1 MKDTKKD
8 GKKIDEII
16 DAVANDAAMWSR
28 IAIDAA
34 SAAANADKN
43 DNNKDTWRIG
53 KIITLEGGIF
63 RPGTASYEAE
73 KKKLLQSLAEQG
85 NPEMQNMVE
94 EISKQDEADKND
106 NKKKAKK
113 TKHVHCAGCKTEWEL
128 TGMEMNGPCKNLAGG
143 GCEKWLSWGPLP
155 GEQADDENGKNAG
168 KKDQATDSESSGGS
182 PLALVQEIH

>member
-8 GKKIDEII
+8 GKKIDEIT
-16 DAVANDAAMWSR
+16 DAVVNDAAMSSR

-85 NPEMQNMVE
+85 NPEMQNIVE

-106 NKKKAKK
+106 TKKDDKNTDEFMGRILKKGTAGYQAERKKILEGLAEHGSPAMQKMIEQISKKDEADKNDNKKKADEAKR
-113 TKHVHCAGCKTEWEL
+113 VHKRT
-128 TGMEMNGPCKNLAGG
+128 
-143 GCEKWLSWGPLP
+143 
-155 GEQADDENGKNAG
+155 Q
-168 KKDQATDSESSGGS
+168 
-182 PLALVQEIH
+182 QER